1 MTLEERF
8 QEIKDRLAESMKE
21 VAAEAMNS
29 VHDDMMPF
37 VEADSFF
44 NAQYVAGRALEALM
58 CGRFQRNGDYV
69 NVTGR
74 EGVSIRLKMTTNQYD
89 WLRKS
94 MLEVMP
100 ECPKDLEIRS
110 LREQLAEMHRSNFGL
125 GA

>member
-8 QEIKDRLAESMKE
+8 QDIKDRLAESMKE
-21 VAAEAMNS
+21 SAAEAMKS

-37 VEADSFF
+37 VDADSFA
-44 NAQYVAGRALEALM
+44 NAQYVAERALEDLM

-69 NVTGR
+69 NVTGS
-74 EGVSIRLKMTTNQYD
+74 ECVSIRLKMTANQYD
-89 WLRKS
+89 GLRKS

-110 LREQLAEMHRSNFGL
+110 LREQLAEANRSLFGL